1 VSAPTRFRAA
11 PSGGTGLLSG
21 GLHGL
26 LPAARGLPALGVAL
40 VLAMALTAACTSSK
54 PPRPPSPSTSVANPY
69 PVGVTAY
76 PAASRVPLPALSGTT
91 LDGRTM
97 AVADL
102 RGHVV
107 ILNVWASWCEPCKSE
122 SPALVAVAKSTKA
135 LGVRFIGIDE
145 ADQAPAAIKFL
156 QAIASPYPHLVDKDG
171 RLFGQLARW
180 LPQAVPGTLVL
191 DPQGRVAARVIGPVT
206 GPQIRA
212 QIAAA
217 AAQPST
223 ADAQP

>member
-1 VSAPTRFRAA
+1 VA
-11 PSGGTGLLSG
+11 GLLSG
-21 GLHGL
+21 GLGGL
-26 LPAARGLPALGVAL
+26 LPAARGVQALAL
-40 VLAMALTAACTSSK
+40 AVVLATALTAACGSAGQSG
-54 PPRPPSPSTSVANPY
+54 PPSRSTTVANPY

-122 SPALVAVAKSTKA
+122 SPALVAVAKSTKT
-135 LGVRFIGIDE
+135 LGVRFLGIDE
-145 ADQAPAAIKFL
+145 ADQAPAAKKFL
-156 QAIASPYPHLVDKDG
+156 QGIGSTYPHLVDKDG
-171 RLFGQLARW
+171 LLLGRMARW

-191 DPQGRVAARVIGPVT
+191 DPQGRVAARVIGAVT

-223 ADAQP
+223 ADTQP

>member
-1 VSAPTRFRAA
+1 MSAPTRLRAG
-11 PSGGTGLLSG
+11 PSGLAGWPRGAFCRFPRAS
-21 GLHGL
+21 
-26 LPAARGLPALGVAL
+26 RGLPAL
-40 VLAMALTAACTSSK
+40 VLALALTTALTAACSSS
-54 PPRPPSPSTSVANPY
+54 RPGSTPSRSTSVANPY

-91 LDGRTM
+91 LDGRTL

-107 ILNVWASWCEPCKSE
+107 ILNIWASWCEPCKSE
-122 SPALVAVAKSTKA
+122 SPALVAVAKSTNA
-135 LGVRFIGIDE
+135 LGVRFLGIDE
-145 ADQAPAAIKFL
+145 ADQAPAAMKFL
-156 QAIASPYPHLVDKDG
+156 QAIGSTYPHLVDKDG
-171 RLFGQLARW
+171 RLLGQMARW
-180 LPQAVPGTLVL
+180 LPPAVPGTLVL
-191 DPQGRVAARVIGPVT
+191 DPQGRVAARVIGAVT

-217 AAQPST
+217 AAKPST